1 MEIGFPHLLLMKL
14 ELMLRQNDGY
24 GKTPRGTLA
33 EAIQSVIT
41 EVKQSEA
48 E

>member
-1 MEIGFPHLLLMKL
+1 MEIGFLQLLLTKL

-24 GKTPRGTLA
+24 GKTRRGTLA
-33 EAIQSVIT
+33 EAIQSVIP
-41 EVKQSEA
+41 EVKQSEV